1 MKRLIV
7 LLIVVVVILGV
18 FFLTK
23 DSDDEKE
30 KKKPEA
36 FFTASTQEATINE
49 TTTGSEYPTIQFDA
63 SESND
68 PDGEIET
75 FYWNFGDGNFTNESK
90 PFFNYTYYKGGDFE
104 VKLIVI
110 DNDNNEVESEPVQIV
125 INYHREDDGAIL
137 SDAEEMI
144 IFPVEMD
151 AKNGNLI
158 INITNTFLGP
168 SDVEI
173 TVYDDDNI
181 EMVKEERTG
190 ITSTEQVE
198 IKLTE
203 SQFSSHSHGD
213 YILSIKCTQGSITY
227 DSTINI
233 KYS

>member
-23 DSDDEKE
+23 DSDNEKE

-36 FFTASTQEATINE
+36 FFTASPQEATINE

-125 INYHREDDGAIL
+125 INYHREDDGVI
-137 SDAEEMI
+137 SSGAEEMI
-144 IFPVEMD
+144 IFPVEKD
-151 AKNGNLI
+151 AKKGEI
-158 INITNTFLGP
+158 IVNITYTPPN
-168 SDVEI
+168 SEVEI
-173 TVYDDDNI
+173 SVYDPENNQVGDT
-181 EMVKEERTG
+181 ETKSGVTG
-190 ITSTEQVE
+190 TESVE
-198 IKLTE
+198 ISLTQ
-203 SQFSSHSHGD
+203 SQFSTHGYGY